1 MSPSTPII
9 HLVFVVPVL
18 AELSDVSVT
27 EVLIRNQRQ
36 RQRDWTDTLQQSFLI
51 MTLKTRGVGGRNRM
65 RRDRQQH

>member
-36 RQRDWTDTLQQSFLI
+36 KQRDWTDTLQQSFFI
-51 MTLKTRGVGGRNRM
+51 MTLKTRGDRLSGWKERNET
-65 RRDRQQH
+65 